1 MDYADRYREEL
12 AYFRAHLPMLTGEK
26 IEERCHTLS
35 LLLTAAVRSGEITP
49 TEIDATRRR
58 TSADCAAPAAPI

>member
-1 MDYADRYREEL
+1 MDYADRYREES
-12 AYFRAHLPMLTGEK
+12 ASFRADLQILTGEK
-26 IEERCHTLS
+26 IEARCRTLS

-58 TSADCAAPAAPI
+58 APASSAAAAAPI

>member
-12 AYFRAHLPMLTGEK
+12 DSFRADLPILTGEK
-26 IEERCHTLS
+26 IEERCRTLS

-49 TEIDATRRR
+49 TEIDATRGR
-58 TSADCAAPAAPI
+58 TTSESAAPI